1 MDWVTLACLSLS
13 PADSPLSI
21 SLSVCL
27 SGWQMTAGATGGLLA
42 PGEAPF
48 AALRG
53 ESPPPA
59 VFQDRRTAVTAK
71 TPATRR
77 GLSHKTSK
85 ASAAM
90 KTQVRGALSIFTA
103 LLLSDC
109 SPPPLHAASML
120 FIHFSCCTVGDP
132 KCAIY
137 SAADVS
143 KRLSYH
149 IMPHITELSVKS
161 FMIWKYVKSLCDE

>member
-1 MDWVTLACLSLS
+1 MKPSLWWIGSHWHVCHLARLTLPSLS
-13 PADSPLSI
+13 P
-21 SLSVCL
+21 SLSACQDRR
-27 SGWQMTAGATGGLLA
+27 WQQGPPGESLA

-59 VFQDRRTAVTAK
+59 VFQDRRTAVTAQ

-103 LLLSDC
+103 PLLGDC
-109 SPPPLHAASML
+109 SHYTQLPRHSFIFHAAQSVIQNVPSIL
-120 FIHFSCCTVGDP
+120 QLTCPNDWVTV
-132 KCAIY
+132 
-137 SAADVS
+137 
-143 KRLSYH
+143 
-149 IMPHITELSVKS
+149 
-161 FMIWKYVKSLCDE
+161 

>member
-13 PADSPLSI
+13 LADSPLSI

-27 SGWQMTAGATGGLLA
+27 SGWEMTAGATEGSLA

-59 VFQDRRTAVTAK
+59 VFQDRHTAVTAE

-103 LLLSDC
+103 PLLSDC
-109 SPPPLHAASML
+109 SPPPLHTASTL

-137 SAADVS
+137 SAADMS
-143 KRLSYH
+143 
-149 IMPHITELSVKS
+149 SV
-161 FMIWKYVKSLCDE
+161 